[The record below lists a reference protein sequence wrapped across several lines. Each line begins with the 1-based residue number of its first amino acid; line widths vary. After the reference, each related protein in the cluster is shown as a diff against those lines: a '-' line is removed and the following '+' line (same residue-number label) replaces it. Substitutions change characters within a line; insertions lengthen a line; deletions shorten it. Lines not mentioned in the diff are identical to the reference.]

1 MSKTFQL
8 DIITPTNVISEGQ
21 VEYLRAPS
29 TDGFFGIMG
38 GHAVATMLMDIG
50 EIKITKDGKEF
61 YYATNGGFADI
72 RPESVML
79 LVETSEEVSDIDKD
93 RAVAAMK
100 RAKDRFKN
108 NETDL
113 KKICFPLQP
122 AFYFLS
128 SRGSLRWIY
137 SVYSCPINKCGTRRN
152 INVSYK

>member
-8 DIITPTNVISEGQ
+8 DIITPSNVISEGQ

-29 TDGFFGIMG
+29 TEGLFGIMG

-50 EIKITKDGKEF
+50 EIKVTKDGKEF

-79 LVETSEEVSDIDKD
+79 LVETAEKLSDIDKN
-93 RAVAAMK
+93 RAEKAMK
-100 RAKDRFKN
+100 RAKDKLQD

-113 KKICFPLQP
+113 KRAKDAIARARNRLKITD
-122 AFYFLS
+122 
-128 SRGSLRWIY
+128 RI
-137 SVYSCPINKCGTRRN
+137 
-152 INVSYK
+152 

>member
-8 DIITPTNVISEGQ
+8 DIVTPTNVISEGQ

-29 TDGFFGIMG
+29 TEGLFGIMG
-38 GHAVATMLMDIG
+38 RHAISTILMDIG

-79 LVETSEEVSDIDKD
+79 LVETAENISDIDKD
-93 RAVAAMK
+93 RAENAMK
-100 RAKDRFKN
+100 RAKDRFQD

-113 KKICFPLQP
+113 KRATDAIVRARNRLKI
-122 AFYFLS
+122 AG
-128 SRGSLRWIY
+128 RI
-137 SVYSCPINKCGTRRN
+137 
-152 INVSYK
+152 